1 MSFKVMGP
9 LNKVLAP
16 LLGQGIRM
24 PRSVTTRLLATV
36 RDQDGSDKKIQRAI
50 KDIRRDFSSL
60 PDPVERG
67 SMTASALK
75 TRAIIK
81 DRSPFNVELFGAVI
95 TLLGK
100 DITDP
105 ITYGCFLHGAT
116 SDTVYRQMKDPDLR
130 KEIIEQA
137 TSHIVDPGIRE
148 KIIGLATDLRD
159 RTK

>member
-24 PRSVTTRLLATV
+24 PRSTTTRLLATV
-36 RDQDGSDKKIQRAI
+36 KNHDSNNRIQRAI
-50 KDIRRDFSSL
+50 KEIRRDFSV
-60 PDPVERG
+60 PDPFERG
-67 SMTASALK
+67 SMMANALK
-75 TRAIIK
+75 TKALIK
-81 DRSPFNVELFGAVI
+81 DRLPFKVELFGAVI